1 MIRVNVYD
9 ATQTLSTIYRELNGR
24 QIAKATSLAMNKT
37 LLKGRTVART
47 AVKRVYNIPQ
57 KNLSGIGITK
67 ARVTFLQGAITA
79 STKPIPMDAF
89 NPKFEFVSS
98 DNRSS
103 TLSVSRRG
111 ILQER
116 ANKRTRN
123 KTGVSIEVKKGER
136 VTVPYAFLIPNA
148 KPRVFARGEYKS
160 GNGSYGFVQRH
171 TRQENDSGND
181 AVKPLTSVTIFGAVI
196 NPLVKQNIARVV
208 REDYSKNMIAA
219 LRYQVSLI
227 H

>member
-9 ATQTLSTIYRELNGR
+9 ATQSLSSIYKELNKR
-24 QIAKATSLAMNKT
+24 QISRATVIAINKT

-57 KNLSGIGITK
+57 KNLSGVGIIK
-67 ARVTFLQGAITA
+67 AKSTFLQGAITA
-79 STKPIPMDAF
+79 LTKPIPMDAF
-89 NPKFEFVSS
+89 SPRFEFVSS
-98 DNRSS
+98 DNRST

-111 ILQER
+111 ILQDR
-116 ANKRTRN
+116 ANKRARN

-171 TRQENDSGND
+171 TRQENDAGND
-181 AVKPLTSVTIFGAVI
+181 SVKPLTSVTIFGAVI
-196 NPLVKQNIARVV
+196 NPLVKKSIAKVV
-208 REDYSKNMIAA
+208 TVDYSKNMIAA
-219 LRYQVSLI
+219 LKYQVSLI